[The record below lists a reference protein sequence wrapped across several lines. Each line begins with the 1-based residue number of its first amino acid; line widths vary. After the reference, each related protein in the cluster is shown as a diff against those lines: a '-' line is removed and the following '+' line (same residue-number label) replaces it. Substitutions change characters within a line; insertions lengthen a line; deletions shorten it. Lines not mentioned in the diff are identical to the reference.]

1 MTIPQ
6 VPIQLMVETKEHRAD
21 LHISGDITKG
31 VQFWGMTF
39 KGKNDV
45 DYNDVAEALADLP
58 DDITE
63 IGVHINS
70 YGGEVAEGV
79 AIYNAL
85 RSHSAKVTTVCE
97 GFACSIASVVF
108 MAGDERV
115 MRDSSLLMLHNASM
129 PACGDANDHR
139 KAADDLDVI
148 TELSKTAYLNHAK
161 GDLTREKL
169 TEIMD
174 AETWVTPEEAL
185 EWGLATEIDKPADED
200 EPTQSARALVMQ
212 LLCNSAPN
220 EGPLRDDE
228 KWASELA
235 DRFAERCFERLSRIV
250 QKDDEDEDEGED
262 PETNPDTD
270 NGDDTDSD
278 TDKDDD
284 DKKQSISSARISQIF
299 SKLAIGK
306 NE

>member
-21 LHISGDITKG
+21 LHISGDITRG
-31 VQFWGMTF
+31 VQFFGMTF
-39 KGKNDV
+39 KGENDV

-58 DDITE
+58 DNITE

-85 RSHSAKVTTVCE
+85 KSHSAKVTTVCE

-129 PACGDANDHR
+129 PACWDANDHR

-200 EPTQSARALVMQ
+200 EPTQSARALVAQ
-212 LLCNSAPN
+212 RLTQEPQASIFAQVNFTK
-220 EGPLRDDE
+220 EQVDE
-228 KWASELA
+228 I
-235 DRFAERCFERLSRIV
+235 AERCFERLSQIV
-250 QKDDEDEDEGED
+250 QKGVDE
-262 PETNPDTD
+262 
-270 NGDDTDSD
+270 
-278 TDKDDD
+278 DDD
-284 DKKQSISSARISQIF
+284 DKKQSVSSARISQIF

>member
-21 LHISGDITKG
+21 LHISGDITRG

-39 KGKNDV
+39 KGENDV

-129 PACGDANDHR
+129 WAAGDANDHR

-185 EWGLATEIDKPADED
+185 EWGLATEIDKPSDED
-200 EPTQSARALVMQ
+200 EPTQSARALVAQ
-212 LLCNSAPN
+212 RLCELPNSHIVT
-220 EGPLRDDE
+220 
-228 KWASELA
+228 SEQIEA
-235 DRFAERCFERLSRIV
+235 FAARVARIV
-250 QKDDEDEDEGED
+250 QRDDEDEDEGEE

-270 NGDDTDSD
+270 DGDDTDTDPD
-278 TDKDDD
+278 TDKDDNE
-284 DKKQSISSARISQIF
+284 KKQSVSSARISQIF